1 MVKKRVGSKKLIL
14 PKFVVYGVALVGVVF
29 LLIFFGYLFSKVKK
43 ENKFLPEEIERL
55 EKEIRKAEKEGIILN
70 ESKKEEELTLVV
82 SRELWKKLNRDYK
95 ESLCFAKSV
104 VSDVKRVQIVDSEL
118 KPLAYYEKKSALIE
132 VKD

>member
-29 LLIFFGYLFSKVKK
+29 LLIFLGYLFSKVKK